1 VRAAKA
7 ALHVA
12 NPPRGAPPLCREA
25 QLAELEAALTA
36 AAAEGR
42 GGALYL
48 SGLPGTGA
56 PPGRNARGR
65 STQFP
70 RWPSGV
76 FSLCLP
82 PLTHHCV
89 YGTLRQVRW
98 HERDI
103 AVSGT
108 EHASCVPVEHTCRK
122 SLSPDQ
128 QGRAAGPRSA
138 RARGRPGALAALTG
152 AACAAGKSLTVHE
165 ALRRTARA
173 ERAAGRRRRAWCPS
187 TA

>member
-65 STQFP
+65 STQFL
-70 RWPSGV
+70 RWPSGHSV
-76 FSLCLP
+76 CASP
-82 PLTHHCV
+82 P
-89 YGTLRQVRW
+89 
-98 HERDI
+98 
-103 AVSGT
+103 
-108 EHASCVPVEHTCRK
+108 
-122 SLSPDQ
+122 
-128 QGRAAGPRSA
+128 
-138 RARGRPGALAALTG
+138 
-152 AACAAGKSLTVHE
+152 
-165 ALRRTARA
+165 
-173 ERAAGRRRRAWCPS
+173 
-187 TA
+187 